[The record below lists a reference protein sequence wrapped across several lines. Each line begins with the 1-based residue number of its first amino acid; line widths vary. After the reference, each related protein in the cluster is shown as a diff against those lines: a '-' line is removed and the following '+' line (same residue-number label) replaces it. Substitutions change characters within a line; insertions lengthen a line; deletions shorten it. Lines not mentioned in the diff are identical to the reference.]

1 MSRRVLFFG
10 ANNSTFENEYTLGAG
25 VGRKTIPIRNALS
38 KRGVI
43 SPDRRVKFT
52 LGYIPGRARNL
63 VNFELKNTLNNKTSL
78 LDKN

>member
-10 ANNSTFENEYTLGAG
+10 SNNSTFDNEYTLGAG
-25 VGRKTIPIRNALS
+25 VGRKTTPIRNALS

-52 LGYIPGRARNL
+52 LGYTPGRARNL
-63 VNFELKNTLNNKTSL
+63 IDFKFKNNLNNKKSL
-78 LDKN
+78 LETN

>member
-10 ANNSTFENEYTLGAG
+10 SNNSTFDNEYTLGAG
-25 VGRKTIPIRNALS
+25 VGRKTTPIRNALS

-52 LGYIPGRARNL
+52 LGYTPGRARNL
-63 VNFELKNTLNNKTSL
+63 VKFNNL
-78 LDKN
+78 LHQN